1 MNLMNM
7 EYPKTLLKQCNNNNL
22 LFEGL
27 KKSNDVKMLF
37 LWEMFQYA
45 FILYYNATSSWVI
58 KFLKKLIGF

>member
-1 MNLMNM
+1 MNLLNM

-37 LWEMFQYA
+37 LWEMF
-45 FILYYNATSSWVI
+45 
-58 KFLKKLIGF
+58 